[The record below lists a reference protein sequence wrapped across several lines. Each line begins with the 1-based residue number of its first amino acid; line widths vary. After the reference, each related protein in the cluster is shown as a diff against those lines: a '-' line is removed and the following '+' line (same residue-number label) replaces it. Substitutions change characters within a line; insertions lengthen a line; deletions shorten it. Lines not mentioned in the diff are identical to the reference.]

1 MIIDDLIK
9 IINDNVEKK
18 IPTKYLL
25 KFQNYLEENGVLTN
39 PLNIVSINMIAILI
53 MILIS
58 TLISLILN
66 INLIILLLVSI
77 IAPPTFLILYFISIS
92 EKRKEE
98 IEKLTPDFL
107 RQISSTLKTGM
118 SFENV
123 LVEFTNYGSTPLHAE
138 IRRTIMEVKMG
149 KDFNTSLMNIPKR
162 LKSKDLKRTFR
173 IIVEGRKSGG
183 GLSDIVDSVAEDL
196 RLINELK
203 RERKSTVMMSV
214 TFLTISAVISTPF
227 TLGMVGVYS
236 SFLTSLGK
244 ETELVKTAI
253 IAAGAYIVIHST
265 LVGFIIGTILYG
277 DFKKGL
283 KYSLPL
289 VVVSYGIFYMIS
301 NFGVIFLGIRF

>member
-1 MIIDDLIK
+1 MTESLIK

-18 IPTKYLL
+18 IPNKYLL
-25 KFQNYLEENGVLTN
+25 KFQSYLEENGVLTN
-39 PLNIVSINMIAILI
+39 PLNIISINIIAIFVT
-53 MILIS
+53 ILIS
-58 TLISLILN
+58 ILISLILN
-66 INLIILLLVSI
+66 VNLIISLLIAI
-77 IAPPTFLILYFISIS
+77 ITPPVFLILYFVLMS

-98 IEKLTPDFL
+98 IEKSTPDFL

-118 SFENV
+118 SFESA
-123 LVEFTNYGSTPLHAE
+123 LVEFTNYGSTPLHTE
-138 IRRTIMEVKMG
+138 IRRAILEVKMG
-149 KDFNTSLMNIPKR
+149 KDFNTSLMNIPER
-162 LKSKDLKRTFR
+162 LKSKDLKRTFK
-173 IIVEGRKSGG
+173 IIIEGRKSGG

-196 RLINELK
+196 RMINELK

-214 TFLTISAVISTPF
+214 TFLIISAVVATPF

-253 IAAGAYIVIHST
+253 ISAGAYIVIHST
-265 LVGFIIGTILYG
+265 LVGFIIGAILYG

-289 VVVSYGIFYMIS
+289 VLVSYGIFYMVS
-301 NFGVIFLGIRF
+301 TFGVIFLGIRF